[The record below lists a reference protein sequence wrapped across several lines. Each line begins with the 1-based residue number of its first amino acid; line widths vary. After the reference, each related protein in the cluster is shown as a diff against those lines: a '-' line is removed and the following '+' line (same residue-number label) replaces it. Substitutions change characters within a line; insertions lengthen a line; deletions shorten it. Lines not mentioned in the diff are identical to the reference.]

1 MKIKCLISEIIFKT
15 FRQNLNFAVTSQ
27 STKFEKNVVSE
38 YRHNVHGLN
47 ANFVQ
52 ISNLIKLKLE
62 LNATAINYLHTAS
75 GKKKKKTKEKKQ
87 QQQQQ
92 QQQNPPT
99 AKVRID
105 WILFLPRTIMFT
117 YQKSYKT

>member
-1 MKIKCLISEIIFKT
+1 MKIKCLISKLIFKT
-15 FRQNLNFAVTSQ
+15 SRQNLNFAVTSQ

-47 ANFVQ
+47 PNSVQ
-52 ISNLIKLKLE
+52 ISYLIKLKLE
-62 LNATAINYLHTAS
+62 LNGTAINYLHTAS
-75 GKKKKKTKEKKQ
+75 GKKKKKKKKTKEKKQ

-92 QQQNPPT
+92 NPPT
-99 AKVRID
+99 ANVRID

-117 YQKSYKT
+117 YQKSYKK